1 MLCPKCRN
9 EMEEVSVCEVVIDR
23 CKSCHGLWF
32 DHGEPEALNESWVS
46 EFLYVGDPTI
56 GQRHDENDTIG
67 CPRCGVI
74 MRHHYSVDARLHFEC
89 CDEHGRHLRCGRVYP
104 LGRSDLP
111 RRRLRTARL

>member
-9 EMEEVSVCEVVIDR
+9 EMEEVSVREVVIDR

-46 EFLYVGDPTI
+46 EFLDVGDPTI
-56 GQRHDENDTIG
+56 GQRHDENDTVD
-67 CPRCGVI
+67 CPCCGVI

-89 CDEHGRHLRCGRVYP
+89 CDEH
-104 LGRSDLP
+104 
-111 RRRLRTARL
+111 ARFFDAGEFTRWAEATYLAGD